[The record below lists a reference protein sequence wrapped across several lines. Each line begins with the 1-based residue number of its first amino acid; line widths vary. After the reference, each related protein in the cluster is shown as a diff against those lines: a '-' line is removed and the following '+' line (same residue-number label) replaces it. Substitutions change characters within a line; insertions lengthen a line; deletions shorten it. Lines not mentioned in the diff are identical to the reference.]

1 MMDQARL
8 QAAAQDLDLLDGLGF
23 AALALDGEDRTL
35 RWNRE
40 FLELFPEHAGWLHP
54 GEPYAENLR
63 RFYRRRLDPAE
74 MPQIERYVA
83 EGVERHRRQ
92 VAPFEFLH
100 CGRWLRAEAHPLP
113 QGGRLRVWT
122 LAAPARDGEQ
132 LARLMIAS
140 GKRAAEAALEQTTD
154 GLMVHD
160 AKGRILMANR
170 PFAALY
176 GLARPEEA
184 IGRRF
189 AEVLER
195 AWAGGGDAREAQE
208 RWAENSRFPG
218 APFEL
223 PLPGNRW
230 VRVRERRTHDGCW
243 IGTHVDVTD
252 LCRMQ
257 QSLAEA
263 RREAEELAR
272 MLGAEIQERKR
283 AEAQMV
289 QTARLISLGQMAT
302 GLAHELNQPLAIM
315 ALAADNTILD
325 LQRRGAA
332 SIPSA
337 LERLESIATSSIRA
351 RDVVDHLRLFG
362 REDQEPEVTEPV
374 EVAQAVKGALLLA
387 EAAIR
392 SAGVALAVS
401 LPDPPARVLGKMIPL
416 EQVVLNLLLN
426 ARDAVLASGR
436 PGGAI
441 RLTVTRAEGEVLLSV
456 ADTGDGFSEAALSR
470 ALEPFFTTKEAGKGT
485 GLGLSLAYSTIRAM
499 GGTMT
504 LANGDANWGG
514 ADWGGAVVRI
524 SLPELG

>member
-1 MMDQARL
+1 MDQHRL
-8 QAAAQDLDLLDGLGF
+8 QAAARDLDHMDGLGI
-23 AALALDGEDRTL
+23 AALALDDGDRTL
-35 RWNRE
+35 RWNGE
-40 FLELFPEHAGWLHP
+40 FLELFPEHAGWIHP

-63 RFYRRRLDPAE
+63 RFYRGRLDAAE
-74 MPQIERYVA
+74 MSQIERYVA

-100 CGRWLRAEAHPLP
+100 RNRWLRVEVLPLAD
-113 QGGRLRVWT
+113 GGRLRFWSVI
-122 LAAPARDGEQ
+122 APARDGQQ
-132 LARLMIAS
+132 LASVMAAS
-140 GKRAAEAALEQTTD
+140 GKRTAEAALDQTTD

-160 AKGRILMANR
+160 AAGRIIMANR

-176 GLARPEEA
+176 GLDGPEQA
-184 IGRRF
+184 IGRGF
-189 AEVLER
+189 AEVLEQ
-195 AWAGGGDAREAQE
+195 AWAGGGDAREAQQ

-223 PLPGNRW
+223 PLPGDRW
-230 VRVRERRTHDGCW
+230 VRVREQRSHDGSW

-257 QSLAEA
+257 RSLAEA
-263 RREAEELAR
+263 RHRAEELAG
-272 MLGAEIQERKR
+272 MLSAEIQERKR

-315 ALAADNTILD
+315 ALAADNAIMD
-325 LQRRGAA
+325 LQQHGAGA
-332 SIPSA
+332 IPAA
-337 LERLESIATSSIRA
+337 LDRLESIATSSIRA
-351 RDVVDHLRLFG
+351 RGVMDHLRLFG
-362 REDQEPEVTEPV
+362 REDEGPATSEPV
-374 EVAQAVKGALLLA
+374 GMEQVVKGALLLA

-392 SAGVALAVS
+392 SAGIALSVA
-401 LPDPPARVLGKMIPL
+401 LPDPPARVMGQMIPL

-426 ARDAVLASGR
+426 ARDAVLARG
-436 PGGAI
+436 PAGAI
-441 RLTVTRAEGEVLLSV
+441 RLAVARAEGEVVLTV
-456 ADTGDGFSEAALSR
+456 ADDGGGFSEAALAR

-504 LANGDANWGG
+504 LAN
-514 ADWGGAVVRI
+514 ADGGAVVRI
-524 SLPELG
+524 TLPELA